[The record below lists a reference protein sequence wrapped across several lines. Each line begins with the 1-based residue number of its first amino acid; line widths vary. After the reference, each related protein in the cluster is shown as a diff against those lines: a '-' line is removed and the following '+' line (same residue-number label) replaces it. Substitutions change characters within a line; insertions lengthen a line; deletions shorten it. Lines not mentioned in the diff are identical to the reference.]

1 MVMRHFFALCLIALT
16 VRVSADDL
24 SALRAN
30 YEKALERA
38 AEPVKATYLE
48 ELKKLM
54 DRQTRAGDLDAA
66 IATRTEI
73 QSVSGTPPAKTPGA
87 PSAPAPTTPAAPA
100 PAGNN
105 MAAVDPALQRGERL
119 LRQQLNEIEARFVD
133 KLWIDELREHHT
145 IYFRKDG
152 TATRVIDSRTGKK
165 QEFEWELREDGVVLS
180 RERSFLFPDENTGKW
195 FVPNG
200 NAIDVTNL
208 KLVPGGRDPN
218 AP

>member
-1 MVMRHFFALCLIALT
+1 MRFFFVLCFTVLT
-16 VRVSADDL
+16 ARISADDL
-24 SALRAN
+24 SALRDN

-73 QSVSGTPPAKTPGA
+73 QTLTGTAPAKASGAPSDPAPTNPA
-87 PSAPAPTTPAAPA
+87 PSAPAPK
-100 PAGNN
+100 GNP

-119 LRQQLNEIEARFVD
+119 VRQQLNEIEARFVD
-133 KLWIDELREHHT
+133 QLWVDELREHHT

-180 RERSFLFPDENTGKW
+180 RERSFLFPDANTGKW